1 MPRSMQKP
9 ANLRPGTLVR
19 PGWVRTELVEQQV
32 RDRAACSGQSFS
44 QAAMNLLTEKQPM
57 PAFTTPEQVAGM
69 AVYLCSEQ
77 AATVTGAAL
86 SIDGGWVAQ

>member
-1 MPRSMQKP
+1 
-9 ANLRPGTLVR
+9 
-19 PGWVRTELVEQQV
+19 
-32 RDRAACSGQSFS
+32 
-44 QAAMNLLTEKQPM
+44 M